1 MIRQFLWN
9 VQRLTCR
16 EVTRLCSQVM
26 DRGLTIRERA
36 SLSVHCLLCVYCRN
50 YIRQIRLLRRW
61 ARRTGELAASTGKQR
76 LPVSSASRIKERLEI
91 EMSRSK

>member
-9 VQRLTCR
+9 IQRLTCR
-16 EVTRLCSQVM
+16 EVTRLCSHAM

-36 SLSVHCLLCVYCRN
+36 SLCVHCLLCVYCRN

-61 ARRTGELAASTGKQR
+61 TRRTGELAASTGTQR